1 MGNLVFEMEMAGC
14 WLLGC
19 QSMVGYNWEA
29 KNQTFTLLASSPLC
43 HLWQLLMSLLQ
54 YLCKLKRI
62 MMDESLWLCV
72 FKLEILCQNYGLCQ
86 ETQVSLLWYS
96 VVNSSVH
103 RGYPLRM
110 NPHSLVNVHPDLV
123 LPSDL
128 CIALNFPLCSMTTRE
143 ITQSSTTLFM

>member
-1 MGNLVFEMEMAGC
+1 MGFVGNLVFEMEMAGC

-62 MMDESLWLCV
+62 MMVGSLWLCV

-86 ETQVSLLWYS
+86 ETQVSL
-96 VVNSSVH
+96 
-103 RGYPLRM
+103 
-110 NPHSLVNVHPDLV
+110 
-123 LPSDL
+123 
-128 CIALNFPLCSMTTRE
+128 
-143 ITQSSTTLFM
+143 